1 MKITEDLWN
10 DIVDSSSEEEDTQK
24 GSKTVQVAKKAVSL
38 PAKKTS
44 DSSSSDSSDSEDDN
58 PKVASKKNVC
68 TILKTCI
75 QLD

>member
-24 GSKTVQVAKKAVSL
+24 VSKVQVAKKAVSL

-58 PKVASKKNVC
+58 TKAASKKNVC
-68 TILKTCI
+68 TILTTYI